1 MLTPLF
7 LLLGVV
13 FAALILSSIPR
24 LPKGG
29 LRAAA
34 AVSAALVFFVFF
46 GLSSF
51 RYVPPDRV
59 GIVVK
64 NVGGTSLAPGE
75 IIATG
80 GEKGPQAK
88 ILPPGWHPWLW
99 PVFYD
104 VQYAE
109 VVVIPEGSVGLLT
122 AADGVPLLPGEA
134 FAPEWTPEEFKQ
146 MLNASYFLT
155 DGAGFKGPQTSVLR
169 PGSYR
174 LNTRL
179 FKVDM
184 TDAVNIEKA
193 TVGVVKSNV
202 GPAVDK
208 NPGAIV
214 VKGNR
219 GIWDEPLYPAKYYL
233 NTKVYEVT
241 VISTK
246 KTIVRYTALE
256 GRQTGQMSEE
266 NEIRVRTS
274 DGFTFPVDVRVEF
287 EIKPE
292 DASLVVATVGN
303 DQDGLRSVLN
313 SAVRAIFRNNAESVK
328 ALDYVKL
335 RSLQESQSL
344 AMLAGEMS
352 TVGVT
357 ITAVRI
363 GDVGDE
369 ETLGPLLKTQTDREI
384 AVQEQITFQEQQRA
398 AEQMKE
404 LTKTEQ
410 EAEEEKR
417 LATAHYDVQIAE
429 QDKLKRIID
438 AEAESESLGIR
449 AAAQAEAFRVIAEQI
464 GAGNAALLE
473 VLEKVGR
480 EGIQIT
486 PRVMVTGQSNGA
498 SGLTTALIGTM
509 LDTMIQRAEKPTAD
523 ASDDR

>member
-1 MLTPLF
+1 MF
-7 LLLGVV
+7 LLLGLV
-13 FAALILSSIPR
+13 FAVLILASIPK
-24 LPKGG
+24 LPNGG
-29 LRAAA
+29 LRGAA

-51 RYVPPDRV
+51 RYVPADRV
-59 GIVVK
+59 GVVVK
-64 NVGGTSLAPGE
+64 NVGGKSLAPGK
-75 IIATG
+75 IIAAG

-104 VQYAE
+104 VQYEE

-122 AADGVPLLPGEA
+122 ASDGEPLHPGEA
-134 FAPEWTPEEFKQ
+134 FASEWTQDEFKS
-146 MLNASYFLT
+146 MLDASYFLT
-155 DGAGFKGPQTSVLR
+155 DGGGFKGPQTSVLR

-174 LNTRL
+174 INTRL
-179 FKVDM
+179 FKVDI
-184 TDAVNIEKA
+184 TEATNIEKA

-202 GPAVDK
+202 GPDSDEDR
-208 NPGAIV
+208 GAIV
-214 VKGNR
+214 GKGSR

-256 GRQTGQMSEE
+256 GRQTDQQSEE

-292 DASLVVATVGN
+292 DAPLVVATVGN
-303 DQDGLRSVLN
+303 DIDGLRSVLN

-344 AMLAGEMS
+344 AMLAAEMS
-352 TVGVT
+352 NVGVT
-357 ITAVRI
+357 VTAVRI

-429 QDKLKRIID
+429 QDKLKLIID
-438 AEAESESLGIR
+438 AEADSEAIEIR

-473 VLEKVGR
+473 VLDIIGR
-480 EGIQIT
+480 DGIQIT
-486 PRVMVTGQSNGA
+486 PRVMVNGQSNGA
-498 SGLTTALIGTM
+498 AGQTTALIGTM
-509 LDTMIQRAEKPTAD
+509 LDTMIQRDEQPSAA
-523 ASDDR
+523 ASNDQ